1 MCGIL
6 KCLYSC
12 RWLLIF
18 STVVSV
24 SEWVMLVY
32 MFCSNLNISFPKVE
46 WESLKFVLFVF
57 FHLFHY
63 FSLVVGVEKSLLS
76 LANENLWNHLEF
88 SCMGMNEPSFNC
100 WSRGWTGDGRAQS
113 LQNWKVYS
121 YNGVFTLDVWESRNA
136 KQTASTHSQEEVVVT
151 AREDVSTCFKRS
163 VPVCHG
169 FAMDKLSPGT

>member
-18 STVVSV
+18 SSVVSV

-32 MFCSNLNISFPKVE
+32 MFCSKLNVSFSKLE
-46 WESLKFVLFVF
+46 WESWKFVLVFFF

-76 LANENLWNHLEF
+76 LANENMWTIMNSLVWEW
-88 SCMGMNEPSFNC
+88 MGQALTVDPGGEQEMRELSPF
-100 WSRGWTGDGRAQS
+100 RTGRS
-113 LQNWKVYS
+113 TVIV
-121 YNGVFTLDVWESRNA
+121 VFTLHVWELRNA
-136 KQTASTHSQEEVVVT
+136 IWTASTCSQKVVMT
-151 AREDVSTCFKRS
+151 ACGDVSACFNRS
-163 VPVCHG
+163 MLVCHG
-169 FAMDKLSPGT
+169 LAMDKLRPGT

>member
-1 MCGIL
+1 VCGIL

-18 STVVSV
+18 SSVVSV

-32 MFCSNLNISFPKVE
+32 MFCSKLNVSFSKLE
-46 WESLKFVLFVF
+46 WESWKFVLVFFF

-76 LANENLWNHLEF
+76 LANENMWNHHEF
-88 SCMGMNEPSFNC
+88 SCMGMNGPSFNC
-100 WSRGWTGDGRAQS
+100 WSRRWAGDERAQS

-121 YNGVFTLDVWESRNA
+121 YSSLYLTRLRIEKCYMNCKYTFSESGNDSLWGC
-136 KQTASTHSQEEVVVT
+136 QCLLQ
-151 AREDVSTCFKRS
+151 
-163 VPVCHG
+163 
-169 FAMDKLSPGT
+169 